1 MTISDLLQNEGIRRT
16 LSDHYRSGV
25 AAAVQRYADSA
36 ADEDA
41 VTGALGQALR
51 GQGELAMPDGRIVRW
66 ATRYRELRG
75 RGRSAPDKHLGA
87 DGLFEVEMED
97 EERDRSR
104 KSLPFQARNAAAGYG
119 DSLLRGQAK
128 RLNAFPGGG
137 VVINYRSEGYVA
149 VDASLVA
156 EGEATR
162 NSEMPLADALAED
175 FIGCR
180 RGSTAYLFE
189 PSVGGVL
196 LVHGSFLTVRRWL
209 PRHRIRTTLRV
220 GDAGENKA

>member
-1 MTISDLLQNEGIRRT
+1 MTISELLQDEGIRRT
-16 LSDHYRSGV
+16 LSDHFRSGV
-25 AAAVQRYADSA
+25 AAAVRGYADGS

-51 GQGELAMPDGRIVRW
+51 AQGELAMSDGRIVWW
-66 ATRYRELRG
+66 ATRYRKLRG
-75 RGRSAPDKHLGA
+75 RGRIAPEKHLGA

-104 KSLPFQARNAAAGYG
+104 KSLPFQARNAAVGYG

-128 RLNAFPGGG
+128 RLSAFPGGG
-137 VVINYRSEGYVA
+137 VVINYRPEGYVA
-149 VDASLVA
+149 IDASLVA

-162 NSEMPLADALAED
+162 NSEVPLADALAGD
-175 FIGCR
+175 FIGGR
-180 RGSTAYLFE
+180 RGSSAYLFE

-196 LVHGSFLTVRRWL
+196 LVHGSFLTVRRWS

-220 GDAGENKA
+220 GDAGS

>member
-1 MTISDLLQNEGIRRT
+1 MTISEVLQNERIRRE

-25 AAAVQRYADSA
+25 AAAVHEYADSA

-51 GQGELAMPDGRIVRW
+51 LQGELTMPDGRIVRW
-66 ATRYRELRG
+66 FTRYRKLRG
-75 RGRSAPDKHLGA
+75 RGRKAPEEHLGA
-87 DGLFEVEMED
+87 DGLFEIEMED
-97 EERDRSR
+97 EEGDRSR
-104 KSLPFQARNAAAGYG
+104 KSLPFQARNRAAGYG

-137 VVINYRSEGYVA
+137 VVINYRPEGYVA
-149 VDASLVA
+149 VDARLVA
-156 EGEATR
+156 EGGATR
-162 NSEMPLADALAED
+162 NSEVPLADALAED

-196 LVHGSFLTVRRWL
+196 LVHGSFLMVRRWL
-209 PRHRIRTTLRV
+209 PRHRVRTTLRV
-220 GDAGENKA
+220 R